1 MVDSPWI
8 TRLLLAL
15 SAGGLVVGLVLR
27 QAGLGAV
34 ADWLWIAI
42 SVLALLPLVI
52 DTVRQLLA
60 WQAGVDLIAIL
71 AMVGAIGFG
80 EYLTAA
86 VIALMLST
94 GAALEQ
100 YAAGRAERELSALLR
115 RAPQTAY
122 RMDGDTLTDIPVSEV
137 RVGDELLI
145 READGIP
152 VDGMVLQD
160 ATLDESALTGESH
173 LVERAAGDTVAS
185 GVTNAGAPFRM
196 RATATAADSTYA
208 GIIRL
213 VESARDSKSPFV
225 RLADRYA
232 AIFVPVTLLVA
243 GGAWAWTGDP
253 VRALAVLVVATPCP
267 LLLAAPIAMVS
278 GISRSAQRGIVV
290 RDGSALEALAQA
302 RSVFFDKT
310 GTLTMGA
317 PRLADIVVDGSAFD
331 APSVLRF
338 AASVDQVSSHVLAG
352 AVVRAARERRIALAL
367 PTESVEVPGGGVQG
381 VVDDHRVVVGS
392 LRWVSTQL
400 AHPGSEDVLRRILR
414 HGGSHVVVA
423 VDGMLAGAVL
433 LDDPIRPD
441 TPRTLRALKRLGI
454 RETIMVT
461 GDRTETAMAVG
472 SAVGVDRVL
481 AEQSPE
487 DKVLA
492 VAAARHS
499 DGGTTAMIGDG
510 INDAAA
516 LASADV
522 GVAMGARG
530 ATASSEAADIVITV
544 DRIDR
549 LEEALRI
556 AQRTSRVARESVL
569 VGMSLSLVAM
579 GAAAFGLLAPV
590 AGALLQ
596 EGIDALAILWA
607 LRALMPVRRPR
618 MRGVVD
624 VQLIREL
631 REEHRSIDAGI
642 DRLREVADRLDGN
655 DAAATERLLA
665 EVRTLIDDVLIPHE
679 REDERRVYPL
689 LGAALRGDDP
699 LGPLS
704 RAHHE
709 LELQARAFAT
719 LHEHMTAGGPSVA
732 ERQEFQRVLYGLH
745 SILRLHNAQE
755 EELFHELSDA

>member
-1 MVDSPWI
+1 MIDSRWI
-8 TRLLLAL
+8 TRFLLIVTAAGLL
-15 SAGGLVVGLVLR
+15 GGLGLR
-27 QAGLGAV
+27 WAGYVSTADALWAV
-34 ADWLWIAI
+34 I
-42 SVLALLPLVI
+42 SVLALLPLLV

-60 WQAGVDLIAIL
+60 RQAGVDLIAIL
-71 AMVGAIGFG
+71 AMAGALSFG

-86 VIALMLST
+86 VVALMLST

-115 RAPQTAY
+115 RAPQTAH
-122 RMDGDTLTDIPVSEV
+122 RMDGTTLTDIPVTEV
-137 RVGDELLI
+137 RAGDQLLI
-145 READGIP
+145 KEADSIP
-152 VDGMVLQD
+152 VDGTLLQP
-160 ATLDESALTGESH
+160 AMLDESALTGESR
-173 LVERAAGDTVAS
+173 LVDRGIGDAVSS
-185 GVTNAGAPFRM
+185 GVVNAGAPFQM
-196 RATATAADSTYA
+196 RATATAEGSTYA

-213 VESARDSKSPFV
+213 VESAQNAKSPFV

-232 AIFVPVTLLVA
+232 AIFVPVTLVVA
-243 GGAWAWTGDP
+243 GAAWVASGDP

-267 LLLAAPIAMVS
+267 LLLAAPIAIVS
-278 GISRSAQRGIVV
+278 GISRAAQRGVIV
-290 RDGSALEALAQA
+290 RDGGALEALA
-302 RSVFFDKT
+302 RTTTVFFDKT

-317 PRLADIVVDGSAFD
+317 PRLADIVVDGGRFE
-331 APSVLRF
+331 APTVLRL
-338 AASVDQVSSHVLAG
+338 AASVDQVSSHVLAA
-352 AVVRAARERRIALAL
+352 AVVRAAHERRVDLAM

-381 VVDDHRVVVGS
+381 VVDGRRVVVGS
-392 LRWVSTQL
+392 LRWVSSQL
-400 AHPGSEDVLRRILR
+400 SQPANPDLQRRIMR

-423 VDGMLAGAVL
+423 ADGVLAGAVL

-441 TPRTLRALKRLGI
+441 TPRTLRALKRLGV
-454 RETIMVT
+454 RETVMVT
-461 GDRTETAMAVG
+461 GDREEAATAVG

-487 DKVLA
+487 AKVLA
-492 VAAARHS
+492 VAAARH
-499 DGGTTAMIGDG
+499 DDDGTTAMIGDG

-556 AQRTSRVARESVL
+556 AQRTRRIARESVL
-569 VGMSLSLVAM
+569 LGMLLSFVAM
-579 GAAAFGLLAPV
+579 GAAAFGMLVPV

-596 EGIDALAILWA
+596 EGIDAAAILWA
-607 LRALMPVRRPR
+607 LRALTPMRRPR
-618 MRGVVD
+618 MRGNVSLD
-624 VQLIREL
+624 LIREL
-631 REEHRSIDAGI
+631 RQEHRVIDAGV
-642 DRLREVADRLDGN
+642 DRLREVADQLEGQDN
-655 DAAATERLLA
+655 AAVERLLDEA
-665 EVRTLIDDVLIPHE
+665 RALIDDVLIPHE

-689 LGAALRGDDP
+689 LGQAIRGDDP
-699 LGPLS
+699 LGTLS

-709 LELQARAFAT
+709 LELQARQFST
-719 LHEHMTAGGPSVA
+719 LHQHLAAEGPTPG

-755 EELFHELSDA
+755 EELFHELSDG